1 MNNEYLPFR
10 SEILEVIKHA
20 DVEYTF
26 RMAYDRGKEH
36 PVKPGQFFEISI
48 PKYCEAPISVSG
60 ITDHSLDFT
69 IRKVGS
75 LTDEIFENYV
85 GGHFFMRG
93 PYGNGFDVNMFK
105 GKEIVLVTGGSGLS
119 PVHGVIDY
127 FADHMDE
134 CKSLTVI
141 SGFKSPA
148 DILFKEDLKRWIAD
162 GMNFICTVDKAP
174 EEGNYDGHVG
184 LVTQYIPELPL
195 KDFDNAIAVVV
206 GPPMM
211 IKFSI
216 QELIKLG
223 FDEEKIWLS
232 ESRKMCCGLGKC
244 GHCRIGKVYVC
255 QDGPVFKYTELRTLI
270 DYRQRYARRRGS
282 GGCARS
288 PRRAVT
294 VRAYPTRRVDR
305 ISQNGTN

>member
-10 SEILEVIKHA
+10 SEILE
-20 DVEYTF
+20 
-26 RMAYDRGKEH
+26 
-36 PVKPGQFFEISI
+36 
-48 PKYCEAPISVSG
+48 
-60 ITDHSLDFT
+60 DFT

-148 DILFKEDLKRWIAD
+148 DILFKADLKRWIED

-174 EEGNYDGHVG
+174 EEGDYDGHVG

-270 DYRQRYARRRGS
+270 D
-282 GGCARS
+282 
-288 PRRAVT
+288 
-294 VRAYPTRRVDR
+294 
-305 ISQNGTN
+305 

>member
-26 RMAYDRGKEH
+26 RMSYDRGKEH

-48 PKYCEAPISVSG
+48 PKYGEAPISVSG

-148 DILFKEDLKRWIAD
+148 DILFKADLKRWIED

-244 GHCRIGKVYVC
+244 GHCRIGTVYVC

-270 DYRQRYARRRGS
+270 D
-282 GGCARS
+282 
-288 PRRAVT
+288 
-294 VRAYPTRRVDR
+294 
-305 ISQNGTN
+305 

>member
-1 MNNEYLPFR
+1 MT
-10 SEILEVIKHA
+10 A
-20 DVEYTF
+20 
-26 RMAYDRGKEH
+26 GKEH
-36 PVKPGQFFEISI
+36 PGQMFFEISI
-48 PKYCEAPISVSG
+48 PKYGEAPISVSG

-148 DILFKEDLKRWIAD
+148 DILFKADLKRWIDD

-174 EEGNYDGHVG
+174 EEGDYDGHVG

-223 FDEEKIWLS
+223 F
-232 ESRKMCCGLGKC
+232 R
-244 GHCRIGKVYVC
+244 
-255 QDGPVFKYTELRTLI
+255 
-270 DYRQRYARRRGS
+270 
-282 GGCARS
+282 
-288 PRRAVT
+288 
-294 VRAYPTRRVDR
+294 
-305 ISQNGTN
+305 